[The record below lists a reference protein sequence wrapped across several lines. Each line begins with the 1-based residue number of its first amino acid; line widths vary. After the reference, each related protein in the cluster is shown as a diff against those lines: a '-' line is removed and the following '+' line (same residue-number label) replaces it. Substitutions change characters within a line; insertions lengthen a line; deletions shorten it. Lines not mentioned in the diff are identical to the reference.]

1 MKLTKTLLEKLVKE
15 EMTKLREAAKG
26 GKLLGGAKKP
36 EDVKPTEV
44 DADEF
49 GTNKSLEDPEKRDHN
64 IEESYNA
71 IRALNS
77 EEQRLVKRLRQIRE
91 QKVQHAKKLISQ

>member
-1 MKLTKTLLEKLVKE
+1 MKLTKSLLEKLVKE
-15 EMTKLREAAKG
+15 EMQNLRETKG

-36 EDVKPTEV
+36 EDVKSTEV
-44 DADEF
+44 DADEY
-49 GTNKSLEDPEKRDHN
+49 GTDKSLEDPEKREHN
-64 IEESYNA
+64 IEESYNM

-77 EEQRLVKRLRQIRE
+77 EERRLVKRLHKIRE

>member
-1 MKLTKTLLEKLVKE
+1 MKLTKQLLERLVKE
-15 EMTKLREAAKG
+15 EMKKLHEAKPMTK
-26 GKLLGGAKKP
+26 GAKEP
-36 EDVKPTEV
+36 ADVEATEV

-49 GTNKSLEDPEKRDHN
+49 GTNKSLEKPEKRDHN

-77 EEQRLVKRLRQIRE
+77 EEQRLVRRLRKIRE
-91 QKVQHAKKLISQ
+91 QKVQHAKTLIGR